1 MTTDRTIRT
10 AKATVWALVAAT
22 VIIAGIATA
31 QEDIGIRAL
40 TFTAA
45 LIPAAAAILIG
56 SFIHNHTTGDTNGTH
71 RR

>member
-1 MTTDRTIRT
+1 MATLRT
-10 AKATVWALVAAT
+10 ARALTWACVAASILIT
-22 VIIAGIATA
+22 GVGTA
-31 QEDIGIRAL
+31 QEDIALRAL

-56 SFIHNHTTGDTNGTH
+56 SFIHNHTTGDANGTY

>member
-1 MTTDRTIRT
+1 MGTTTLRAARALT
-10 AKATVWALVAAT
+10 WACILAFILITGV
-22 VIIAGIATA
+22 GTA
-31 QEDIGIRAL
+31 QEDIALRAL
-40 TFTAA
+40 TFTTA